1 VNLDDNPSTTKR
13 KQKMTEQGMTFMAAW
28 NCGGPLMW
36 VLAGISVLALA
47 VALYLIFSQ
56 RSAAIAPTDL
66 VSDVMDRLRARDL
79 AEARRLAER
88 RSSAFSVLALAA
100 LDALAGASKGGASHV
115 SQAIET
121 AGSHVAERLQGAVDW
136 LADLAAIA
144 PLVGLLG
151 TVLGMYQAFGGI
163 ANDLAANARPV
174 VLAQG
179 VSQAIITTMFGLVVS
194 IPCLV
199 FHAMLRRRAAKR
211 ISGLETLAVALEKAF
226 A

>member
-1 VNLDDNPSTTKR
+1 MNITGITLA
-13 KQKMTEQGMTFMAAW
+13 EAW
-28 NCGGPLMW
+28 RNGGPLMW
-36 VLAGISVLALA
+36 VLAGLSVIALA
-47 VALYLIFSQ
+47 VILYLLVAQ
-56 RSAAIAPTDL
+56 RRGALTPRALI
-66 VSDVMDRLRARDL
+66 SDVFSRLQTGDHG
-79 AEARRLAER
+79 EARRLCQR
-88 RSSAFSVLALAA
+88 RPCAFGVLVLAA
-100 LDALAGASKGGASHV
+100 LDAVRGTPQGTRAPVAVAV
-115 SQAIET
+115 ET
-121 AGSHVAERLQGAVDW
+121 AGAHLADRIQASVDW
-136 LADLAAIA
+136 LADIAAIA

-199 FHAMLRRRAAKR
+199 FHAMLRRRASKR

>member
-1 VNLDDNPSTTKR
+1 MNI
-13 KQKMTEQGMTFMAAW
+13 TEITLAEVW
-28 NCGGPLMW
+28 RNGGPLMW
-36 VLAGISVLALA
+36 VLAGLSVIALA
-47 VALYLIFSQ
+47 VVLYLLVAQ
-56 RSAAIAPTDL
+56 RRGALTPHALI
-66 VSDVMDRLRARDL
+66 SDVFSRLQAGDHG
-79 AEARRLAER
+79 EARRLCQR
-88 RSSAFSVLALAA
+88 RPCAFGVIALAA
-100 LDALAGASKGGASHV
+100 LDAVRGMPQGSRPPVAVAV
-115 SQAIET
+115 ET
-121 AGSHVAERLQGAVDW
+121 AGAHVAERIQGAVDW
-136 LADLAAIA
+136 LADIAAIA

-163 ANDLAANARPV
+163 ASDLAANARPV

-179 VSQAIITTMFGLVVS
+179 VSQAIVTTMFGLVVS

>member
-1 VNLDDNPSTTKR
+1 MNISGITLA
-13 KQKMTEQGMTFMAAW
+13 EAW
-28 NCGGPLMW
+28 RNGGPLMW
-36 VLAGISVLALA
+36 VLAGLSVIALA
-47 VALYLIFSQ
+47 VVLYLLVAQ
-56 RSAAIAPTDL
+56 RRGALTPHALI
-66 VSDVMDRLRARDL
+66 SDVFSRLQAGDHG
-79 AEARRLAER
+79 EARRLCQR
-88 RSSAFSVLALAA
+88 RPCALRPPVAVA
-100 LDALAGASKGGASHV
+100 V
-115 SQAIET
+115 ET
-121 AGSHVAERLQGAVDW
+121 AGAHLAERIQASVDW
-136 LADLAAIA
+136 LADIAAIA

-211 ISGLETLAVALEKAF
+211 ISGLETLGVALEKAF

>member
-1 VNLDDNPSTTKR
+1 MNI
-13 KQKMTEQGMTFMAAW
+13 TEITLAEVW
-28 NCGGPLMW
+28 RNGGPLMW
-36 VLAGISVLALA
+36 VLAGLSVIALA
-47 VALYLIFSQ
+47 VILYLLLAQ
-56 RSAAIAPTDL
+56 RRGALAPRAL
-66 VSDVMDRLRARDL
+66 ISDVFSRLQTGDL
-79 AEARRLAER
+79 GEARRLCQR
-88 RSSAFSVLALAA
+88 RPCAFGVIALAA
-100 LDALAGASKGGASHV
+100 LDAVRGMPQGSRPPVAVAV
-115 SQAIET
+115 ET
-121 AGSHVAERLQGAVDW
+121 AGAHVAERIQGAVDW
-136 LADLAAIA
+136 LADIAAIA

-163 ANDLAANARPV
+163 ASDLAANARPV

-179 VSQAIITTMFGLVVS
+179 VSQAIVTTMFGLVVS